1 MIGAIKATKEKQ
13 TSRSDS
19 ELILRKFFTILLLL
33 VLIVIISTLGIMFIE
48 KWTFLEALW
57 HVIITISTVG
67 YGEIKP
73 LSPAGRIFTMILII
87 VSFTFFAYGAF
98 TVASMIMEGELK
110 RFFIIKRMEKLAMKL
125 KNHTIVCGLGR
136 TGQAAIK
143 ELWKEKV
150 PFVVI
155 EKDESRI
162 EEAKEKY
169 PNLIYILGDAT
180 EDETLIKAGIKSAAN
195 MIVATANDA
204 DNLFIT
210 LSAKNLNPNL
220 RIVTRANRE
229 ENVIKLKRAGATE
242 VIMPNVIG
250 GLRMASLAIRP
261 SVVSFLDIVTHHGE
275 IDLRLEE
282 VKVPK
287 GSPFHGKL
295 LKDLE
300 IPKKTG
306 VIVIGVRREDG
317 SFILNP
323 TSTTMILEGDSL
335 IIIGTR
341 EQAEKLKRLV
351 KGEEIDD

>member
-1 MIGAIKATKEKQ
+1 MDYREPLKKFIT
-13 TSRSDS
+13 
-19 ELILRKFFTILLLL
+19 ILSVLLLL
-33 VLIVIISTLGIMFIE
+33 VLFSTVGIHFIE
-48 KWTFLEALW
+48 GWPWIDCLW
-57 HVIITISTVG
+57 HTIITISTVG
-67 YGEIKP
+67 YGLVRP
-73 LSPAGRIFTMILII
+73 LSPEGMLFTMLVI
-87 VSFTFFAYGAF
+87 VVAFAVFAYGASA
-98 TVASMIMEGELK
+98 VASMIFEGELQK
-110 RFFIIKRMEKLAMKL
+110 ILTVKRMEKMVAKL

-143 ELWKEKV
+143 ELYKEKV

-155 EKDESRI
+155 EKDEGKI
-162 EEAKEKY
+162 EEAKEHY
-169 PNLIYILGDAT
+169 PNLIYIHGDAT
-180 EDETLIKAGIKSAAN
+180 QDETLLKAGVKSASN
-195 MIVATANDA
+195 LIVATADDA

-210 LSAKNLNPNL
+210 LSAKNLNPRL

-242 VIMPNVIG
+242 VILPNVIG

-295 LKDLE
+295 LKDLD

-306 VIVIGVRREDG
+306 VIVIGIRREDG

-323 TSTTMILEGDSL
+323 TSTTMVLEGDSL
-335 IIIGTR
+335 IIIGTK
-341 EQAEKLKRLV
+341 EQAERLKRLV
-351 KGEEIDD
+351 AGEED

>member
-1 MIGAIKATKEKQ
+1 MDYREPLKKFIT
-13 TSRSDS
+13 
-19 ELILRKFFTILLLL
+19 ILSVLLLL
-33 VLIVIISTLGIMFIE
+33 VLFSTVGIHLIE
-48 KWTFLEALW
+48 GWPWIDCLW
-57 HVIITISTVG
+57 HTIITISTVG
-67 YGEIKP
+67 YGLVRP
-73 LSPAGRIFTMILII
+73 LSPEGMLFTMLVI
-87 VSFTFFAYGAF
+87 VVAFAVFAYGASA
-98 TVASMIMEGELK
+98 VASMIFEGELQK
-110 RFFIIKRMEKLAMKL
+110 ILTVKRMEKMVAKL

-143 ELWKEKV
+143 ELYKEKV

-155 EKDESRI
+155 EKDEGKI
-162 EEAKEKY
+162 EEAKEHY
-169 PNLIYILGDAT
+169 PNLIYIHGDAT
-180 EDETLIKAGIKSAAN
+180 QDETLLKAGVKSASN
-195 MIVATANDA
+195 LIVATADDA

-210 LSAKNLNPNL
+210 LSAKNLNPRL

-242 VIMPNVIG
+242 VILPNVIG

-295 LKDLE
+295 LKDLD

-306 VIVIGVRREDG
+306 VIVIGIRREDG

-323 TSTTMILEGDSL
+323 TSTTMVLEGDSL
-335 IIIGTR
+335 IIIGTK
-341 EQAEKLKRLV
+341 EQAERLKRLV
-351 KGEEIDD
+351 TGEED

>member
-1 MIGAIKATKEKQ
+1 MIGFAKTTKKNNN
-13 TSRSDS
+13 SS
-19 ELILRKFFTILLLL
+19 ELIFKKFLIILSLLI
-33 VLIVIISTLGIMFIE
+33 LIVLLSTFGIMFIE
-48 KWTFLEALW
+48 HWSFLDALW
-57 HVIITISTVG
+57 HTIITISTVG
-67 YGEIKP
+67 YGEVRP
-73 LSPAGRIFTMILII
+73 LSPAGKVFTMIVIV

-98 TVASMIMEGELK
+98 TVASMIMEGELRK
-110 RFFIIKRMEKLAMKL
+110 FFIIRKMEKLAMKL

-155 EKDESRI
+155 EKDEAKI

-180 EDETLIKAGIKSAAN
+180 EDETLIKAGVKSAAN
-195 MIVATANDA
+195 MIVATADDA

-229 ENVIKLKRAGATE
+229 ENVVKLKRAGATE
-242 VIMPNVIG
+242 VILPNVIG

-306 VIVIGVRREDG
+306 VVVIGVRREDG

-341 EQAEKLKRLV
+341 EQADKLKRLV
-351 KGEEIDD
+351 RGEEIED

>member
-1 MIGAIKATKEKQ
+1 MIYTHKTRVQKGNSSDQVIKKFTFILAI
-13 TSRSDS
+13 
-19 ELILRKFFTILLLL
+19 L
-33 VLIVIISTLGIMFIE
+33 VFIVIFSTVGIMFIE
-48 KWTFLEALW
+48 HWPLLDALW
-57 HVIITISTVG
+57 HTVITISTVG
-67 YGEIKP
+67 YSEIRP
-73 LSPAGRIFTMILII
+73 LSTEGRIFTMFVII
-87 VSFTFFAYGAF
+87 ISFAFFAYGAAV
-98 TVASMIMEGELK
+98 VASMVMEGELK
-110 RFFIIKRMEKLAMKL
+110 KFFITKKMEKLAMKL

-150 PFVVI
+150 PFVVV
-155 EKDESRI
+155 EKSEEKI

-169 PNLIYILGDAT
+169 PNLIYINGDAT
-180 EDETLIKAGIKSAAN
+180 EDETLIKAGVKSASN
-195 MIVATANDA
+195 MIVATADDA

-220 RIVTRANRE
+220 RIVARANKE
-229 ENVIKLKRAGATE
+229 ENVLKLKRAGANE
-242 VIMPNVIG
+242 VILPNVIG

-295 LKDLE
+295 LRDLE

-335 IIIGTR
+335 IIIGTK
-341 EQAEKLKRLV
+341 EQAEKLKKLV
-351 KGEEIDD
+351 KGEQID

>member
-1 MIGAIKATKEKQ
+1 MLKFIRKIYSQNQKLSPEEQ
-13 TSRSDS
+13 TLVKFLY
-19 ELILRKFFTILLLL
+19 LITILFLL
-33 VLIVIISTLGIMFIE
+33 VSFSTFGIMLIE
-48 KWTFLEALW
+48 HWSFLDALW
-57 HVIITISTVG
+57 HTIITISTVG
-67 YGEIKP
+67 YGEVHP
-73 LSPAGRIFTMILII
+73 LSTAGKTFTMVVI
-87 VSFTFFAYGAF
+87 VIAFAIFAYAAS
-98 TVASMIMEGELK
+98 TIASMIFEGELK
-110 RFFIIKRMEKLAMKL
+110 KIFINKRIEKMVSNL

-136 TGQAAIK
+136 TGLAAIK
-143 ELWKEKV
+143 ELWKEKI

-155 EKDESRI
+155 EKSEEKI

-180 EDETLIKAGIKSAAN
+180 EDEILIKAGIKSAAN
-195 MIVATANDA
+195 LIVATPDDA
-204 DNLFIT
+204 SNLFIT
-210 LSAKNLNPNL
+210 LSAKNLNP
-220 RIVTRANRE
+220 RIKVVARASRE

-242 VIMPNVIG
+242 VILPNVIG

-261 SVVSFLDIVTHHGE
+261 SVVTFLDIVTHHGE

-306 VIVIGVRREDG
+306 VIVIGIKREDG

-323 TSTTMILEGDSL
+323 TSTTMILENDSL

-341 EQAEKLKRLV
+341 GQAEKLKRFV
-351 KGEEIDD
+351 GGRN

>member
-1 MIGAIKATKEKQ
+1 MDYREPLKKFIT
-13 TSRSDS
+13 
-19 ELILRKFFTILLLL
+19 ILSVLLLL
-33 VLIVIISTLGIMFIE
+33 VLFSTVGIHLIE
-48 KWTFLEALW
+48 GWSWLDCLW
-57 HVIITISTVG
+57 HTIITISTVG
-67 YGEIKP
+67 YHLAHP
-73 LSPAGRIFTMILII
+73 LSPAGKIFTMLII
-87 VSFTFFAYGAF
+87 VVAFAVFAYGAS
-98 TVASMIMEGELK
+98 TVAAMIFEGELQK
-110 RFFIIKRMEKLAMKL
+110 ILTVKRMEKMVAKL

-143 ELWKEKV
+143 ELYKEKV

-155 EKDESRI
+155 EKDEEKI
-162 EEAKEKY
+162 EEAKEHY
-169 PNLIYILGDAT
+169 PNLIYIHGDAT
-180 EDETLIKAGIKSAAN
+180 QDETLLKAGVKSASN
-195 MIVATANDA
+195 LIVATADDA

-210 LSAKNLNPNL
+210 LSAKNLNPRL

-242 VIMPNVIG
+242 VILPNVIG

-295 LKDLE
+295 LKDLD

-306 VIVIGVRREDG
+306 VIVIGIRREDG

-323 TSTTMILEGDSL
+323 TSTTMVLEGDSL
-335 IIIGTR
+335 IIIGTK
-341 EQAEKLKRLV
+341 EQAERLKRLV
-351 KGEEIDD
+351 TGEED

>member
-1 MIGAIKATKEKQ
+1 MVAYGTTVK
-13 TSRSDS
+13 RFVF
-19 ELILRKFFTILLLL
+19 ILTILILL
-33 VLIVIISTLGIMFIE
+33 VLISTVGIKLIE
-48 KWTFLEALW
+48 GWSWLDSLW
-57 HVIITISTVG
+57 HTIITISTVG
-67 YGEIKP
+67 YGEVHP
-73 LSPAGRIFTMILII
+73 LTTPGKIFTMLII
-87 VSFTFFAYGAF
+87 VVAFAVFAYGASS
-98 TVASMIMEGELK
+98 VASMIFEGELQK
-110 RFFIIKRMEKLAMKL
+110 IFTTKRMEKMVAKL

-136 TGQAAIK
+136 TGQAAVK
-143 ELWKEKV
+143 ELAKEKV

-155 EKDESRI
+155 EKSEEKI
-162 EEAKEKY
+162 EEAREKY
-169 PNLIYILGDAT
+169 PNLIYIHGDAT
-180 EDETLIKAGIKSAAN
+180 QDETLIKAGVKSAAN
-195 MIVATANDA
+195 LIVATADDA

-210 LSAKNLNPNL
+210 LSAKNLNPRL

-242 VIMPNVIG
+242 VILPNVIG

-282 VKVPK
+282 VEVPK

-295 LKDLE
+295 LRELN

-306 VIVIGVRREDG
+306 VIVIGIRREDG

-323 TSTTMILEGDSL
+323 TSSTMVLEGDKL
-335 IIIGTR
+335 IIIGTK

-351 KGEEIDD
+351 RGEED

>member
-1 MIGAIKATKEKQ
+1 MDYREPLKRFIT
-13 TSRSDS
+13 
-19 ELILRKFFTILLLL
+19 ILSVLLLL
-33 VLIVIISTLGIMFIE
+33 VIFSTAGIHVIEGWPWIDC
-48 KWTFLEALW
+48 LW
-57 HVIITISTVG
+57 HTVITISTVG
-67 YGEIKP
+67 YHLVHP
-73 LSPAGRIFTMILII
+73 LSRAGEIFTMIVI
-87 VSFTFFAYGAF
+87 VVAFGVFVYGAS
-98 TVASMIMEGELK
+98 TVASMIFEGDIQKILTAK
-110 RFFIIKRMEKLAMKL
+110 RIEKMVSKL

-155 EKDESRI
+155 EKDERRI
-162 EEAKEKY
+162 EEAKERY
-169 PNLIYILGDAT
+169 PNLIYIHGDAT
-180 EDETLIKAGIKSAAN
+180 QDETLLKAGIKSASN
-195 MIVATANDA
+195 LIVATADDA

-210 LSAKNLNPNL
+210 LSAKNLNPRI

-242 VIMPNVIG
+242 VILPNVIG

-282 VKVPK
+282 VRVPK

-295 LKDLE
+295 LKDLD
-300 IPKKTG
+300 IPRKTG

-323 TSTTMILEGDSL
+323 TSTTMVLEGDSL
-335 IIIGTR
+335 IIIGTKD
-341 EQAEKLKRLV
+341 QAEKLKRLV
-351 KGEEIDD
+351 SGENEL

>member
-1 MIGAIKATKEKQ
+1 MDYREPLKKFITILTV
-13 TSRSDS
+13 
-19 ELILRKFFTILLLL
+19 LILL
-33 VLIVIISTLGIMFIE
+33 VIFSTAGIHYIE
-48 KWTFLEALW
+48 GWPWIDSLW
-57 HVIITISTVG
+57 HTVITISTVG
-67 YGEIKP
+67 YGLVHP
-73 LSPAGRIFTMILII
+73 LSPLGMLFTMLVI
-87 VSFTFFAYGAF
+87 VIAFAIFAYGASS
-98 TVASMIMEGELK
+98 VAAMIFEGELQK
-110 RFFIIKRMEKLAMKL
+110 ILTVKRMEKMVSKL

-143 ELWKEKV
+143 ELYKEKI

-155 EKDESRI
+155 EKDEAKI
-162 EEAKEKY
+162 EEAKEHY
-169 PNLIYILGDAT
+169 PNLIYIHGDAT
-180 EDETLIKAGIKSAAN
+180 QDETLLKAGVKSASN
-195 MIVATANDA
+195 LIVATADDA

-210 LSAKNLNPNL
+210 LSAKNLNPRI

-242 VIMPNVIG
+242 VILPNVIG

-295 LKDLE
+295 LKDLD

-306 VIVIGVRREDG
+306 VIVIGIRREDG

-323 TSTTMILEGDSL
+323 TSTTMVLEGDSL
-335 IIIGTR
+335 IIIGTK
-341 EQAEKLKRLV
+341 EQAEKLKKLV
-351 KGEEIDD
+351 SGEGEL

>member
-1 MIGAIKATKEKQ
+1 MIHHQFKPGINTKEPVGKFILI
-13 TSRSDS
+13 TSI
-19 ELILRKFFTILLLL
+19 LIGL
-33 VLIVIISTLGIMFIE
+33 VLVSTVGIKLIE
-48 KWTFLEALW
+48 GWSWLDSLW

-67 YGEIKP
+67 YGEVHP
-73 LSPAGRIFTMILII
+73 LSPTGRVFTMLII
-87 VSFTFFAYGAF
+87 VVAFAVFTYGAS
-98 TVASMIMEGELK
+98 TVATMIFEGELRK
-110 RFFIIKRMEKLAMKL
+110 IFTVKRMEKMVSKL
-125 KNHTIVCGLGR
+125 RNHTIVCGLGR
-136 TGQAAIK
+136 TGQAAVK

-155 EKDESRI
+155 EKDEERI

-169 PNLIYILGDAT
+169 PNIVYIHGDAT
-180 EDETLIKAGIKSAAN
+180 EDDVLVKAGVKSAAN

-210 LSAKNLNPNL
+210 LSAKNLNPRI

-229 ENVIKLKRAGATE
+229 ENVLKLKRAGATE
-242 VIMPNVIG
+242 VILPNIIG

-282 VKVPK
+282 IKVPK

-295 LKDLE
+295 LKDLD
-300 IPKKTG
+300 IPKRTG
-306 VIVIGVRREDG
+306 VIVIGIQREDG

-323 TSTTMILEGDSL
+323 TSTTMVLEGDSL
-335 IIIGTR
+335 IIIGTK
-341 EQAEKLKRLV
+341 EQAEKLKNLV
-351 KGEEIDD
+351 KEVEN

>member
-1 MIGAIKATKEKQ
+1 MGITVH
-13 TSRSDS
+13 RF
-19 ELILRKFFTILLLL
+19 LFILSILMLL
-33 VLIVIISTLGIMFIE
+33 VVFSTAGIMLIE
-48 KWTFLEALW
+48 KWPFLDALW
-57 HVIITISTVG
+57 HTIITISTVG
-67 YGEIKP
+67 YGEVHP
-73 LSPAGRIFTMILII
+73 LSTAGKIFTMVVI
-87 VSFTFFAYGAF
+87 VIAFAVFAYGAS
-98 TVASMIMEGELK
+98 TVASMLFEGELK
-110 RFFIIKRMEKLAMKL
+110 KIFVIKRMEKMASRL

-136 TGQAAIK
+136 TGLAAIK
-143 ELWKEKV
+143 ELVKEKV

-155 EKDESRI
+155 EKDEQRI
-162 EEAKEKY
+162 EEAREKY
-169 PNLIYILGDAT
+169 PNLIYIHGDAT
-180 EDETLIKAGIKSAAN
+180 QDETLIKAGVKSAAN
-195 MIVATANDA
+195 LIVATANDA

-210 LSAKNLNPNL
+210 LSAKNLNPKI

-229 ENVIKLKRAGATE
+229 ENVLKLKRAGATE
-242 VIMPNVIG
+242 VILPNVIG

-282 VKVPK
+282 VNVPK

-295 LKDLE
+295 LKELE

-323 TSTTMILEGDSL
+323 TSTTMVLEGDAL

-341 EQAEKLKRLV
+341 EQAEKLKKLV
-351 KGEEIDD
+351 KEGCND

>member
-1 MIGAIKATKEKQ
+1 MDYREPLKKFIT
-13 TSRSDS
+13 
-19 ELILRKFFTILLLL
+19 ILSVLLLL
-33 VLIVIISTLGIMFIE
+33 VLFSTVGIHLIE
-48 KWTFLEALW
+48 GWSWLDCLW
-57 HVIITISTVG
+57 HTIITISTVG
-67 YGEIKP
+67 YHLAHP
-73 LSPAGRIFTMILII
+73 LSPAGKIFTMLVI
-87 VSFTFFAYGAF
+87 VVAFAVFAYGAS
-98 TVASMIMEGELK
+98 TVAAMIFEGELQK
-110 RFFIIKRMEKLAMKL
+110 ILTVKRMEKMVAKL

-143 ELWKEKV
+143 ELYKEKV

-155 EKDESRI
+155 EKDEEKI
-162 EEAKEKY
+162 EEAKEHY
-169 PNLIYILGDAT
+169 PNLIYIHGDAT
-180 EDETLIKAGIKSAAN
+180 QDETLLKAGVKSASN
-195 MIVATANDA
+195 LIVATADDA

-210 LSAKNLNPNL
+210 LSAKNLNPRL

-242 VIMPNVIG
+242 VILPNVIG

-295 LKDLE
+295 LKDLD

-306 VIVIGVRREDG
+306 VIVIGIRREDG

-323 TSTTMILEGDSL
+323 TSTTMVLEGDSL
-335 IIIGTR
+335 IIIGTK
-341 EQAEKLKRLV
+341 EQAERLKRLV
-351 KGEEIDD
+351 TGEED

>member
-1 MIGAIKATKEKQ
+1 MIHHHFKSGINTKEPVGKFILI
-13 TSRSDS
+13 TSI
-19 ELILRKFFTILLLL
+19 LIGL
-33 VLIVIISTLGIMFIE
+33 VLVSTVGIKLIE
-48 KWTFLEALW
+48 GWSWLDSLW

-67 YGEIKP
+67 YGEIHP
-73 LSPAGRIFTMILII
+73 LSPTGRVFTMLII
-87 VSFTFFAYGAF
+87 VVAFVVFAYGAS
-98 TVASMIMEGELK
+98 TVATMIFEGELRK
-110 RFFIIKRMEKLAMKL
+110 IFTVKRMEKMVSKL
-125 KNHTIVCGLGR
+125 RNHTIVCGLGR
-136 TGQAAIK
+136 TGQAAVK

-155 EKDESRI
+155 EKDEERI

-169 PNLIYILGDAT
+169 PNIIYIHGDAT
-180 EDETLIKAGIKSAAN
+180 EDDVLVKAGVKSAAN

-210 LSAKNLNPNL
+210 LSAKNLNPRI

-229 ENVIKLKRAGATE
+229 ENVLKLKRAGATE
-242 VIMPNVIG
+242 VILPNIIG

-282 VKVPK
+282 IKVPK

-295 LKDLE
+295 LKDLD
-300 IPKKTG
+300 IPKRTG
-306 VIVIGVRREDG
+306 VIVIGIQREDG

-323 TSTTMILEGDSL
+323 TSTTMVLEGDSL
-335 IIIGTR
+335 IIIGTK
-341 EQAEKLKRLV
+341 EQAEKLKKLV
-351 KGEEIDD
+351 KGVEN

>member
-1 MIGAIKATKEKQ
+1 MDYREPLK
-13 TSRSDS
+13 
-19 ELILRKFFTILLLL
+19 KFITILTVLFLL
-33 VLIVIISTLGIMFIE
+33 VLFSTVGIHFIE
-48 KWTFLEALW
+48 GWPWIDCLW
-57 HVIITISTVG
+57 HTIITISTVG
-67 YGEIKP
+67 YGLIRP
-73 LSPAGRIFTMILII
+73 LSPLGMLFTMLVI
-87 VSFTFFAYGAF
+87 VIAFAIFAYGAS
-98 TVASMIMEGELK
+98 TVASMIFEGELQK
-110 RFFIIKRMEKLAMKL
+110 ILIVKRMERMVSKL
-125 KNHTIVCGLGR
+125 KDHTIVCGLGR

-143 ELWKEKV
+143 ELYKEKV

-155 EKDESRI
+155 EKDEAKI
-162 EEAKEKY
+162 EEAKEHY
-169 PNLIYILGDAT
+169 PNLIYIHGDAT
-180 EDETLIKAGIKSAAN
+180 QDETLLKAGVKSASN
-195 MIVATANDA
+195 LIVATADDA

-210 LSAKNLNPNL
+210 LSAKNLNPRL

-242 VIMPNVIG
+242 VILPNVIG

-295 LKDLE
+295 LKDLD

-306 VIVIGVRREDG
+306 VIVIGIRREDG

-323 TSTTMILEGDSL
+323 TSSTMVLEGDSL
-335 IIIGTR
+335 IIIGTK
-341 EQAEKLKRLV
+341 EQAERLKRLV
-351 KGEEIDD
+351 AGEEN

>member
-1 MIGAIKATKEKQ
+1 MVTYSTTVKKALT
-13 TSRSDS
+13 
-19 ELILRKFFTILLLL
+19 ILSILLLL
-33 VLIVIISTLGIMFIE
+33 VLISTTGIKLIE
-48 KWTFLEALW
+48 GWSWLDCLW
-57 HVIITISTVG
+57 HTVITISTVG
-67 YGEIKP
+67 YGEVHP
-73 LSPAGRIFTMILII
+73 LSVPGKIFTMAVI
-87 VSFTFFAYGAF
+87 VVAFALFAYGAS
-98 TVASMIMEGELK
+98 TVASMIFEGELRK
-110 RFFIIKRMEKLAMKL
+110 IFTTKRMEKMVAKL

-136 TGQAAIK
+136 TGQAAVK
-143 ELWKEKV
+143 ELSREKI

-155 EKDESRI
+155 EKNEERI

-169 PNLIYILGDAT
+169 PNLIYIHGDAT
-180 EDETLIKAGIKSAAN
+180 QDETLIKAGVKSAAN
-195 MIVATANDA
+195 MIVATADDA

-210 LSAKNLNPNL
+210 LSAKNLNPRL

-242 VIMPNVIG
+242 VILPNVIG

-282 VKVPK
+282 VEVPK

-295 LKDLE
+295 LKELD

-306 VIVIGVRREDG
+306 VIVIGIRREDG

-323 TSTTMILEGDSL
+323 TSTTMVLEGDKL
-335 IIIGTR
+335 IIIGTK
-341 EQAEKLKRLV
+341 EQAEKLKRMV
-351 KGEEIDD
+351 KGEEI